1 MIDYRL
7 SFFELFVVIAL
18 AVLVSAVDIVSRGG
32 IASLGSNL
40 YVLVF
45 ACVIIFGGSIV
56 QSTLRFSRFLR
67 QFPREPGDS

>member
-7 SFFELFVVIAL
+7 SFFELFVVMAL
-18 AVLVSAVDIVSRGG
+18 AVPVFAVEVVSRGG
-32 IASLGSNL
+32 IASLRSNL
-40 YVLVF
+40 YVLLF
-45 ACVIIFGGSIV
+45 AYVIGFGGSIV